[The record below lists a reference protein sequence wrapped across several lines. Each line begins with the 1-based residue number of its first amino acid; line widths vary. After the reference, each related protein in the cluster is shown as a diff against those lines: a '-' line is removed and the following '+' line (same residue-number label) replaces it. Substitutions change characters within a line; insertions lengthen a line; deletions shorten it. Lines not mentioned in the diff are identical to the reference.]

1 MNSHSMRVRFAPDPE
16 IRPYMGLESE
26 GESDNDSKGP
36 RNRSLSAT
44 LKDLLTSNHTVAEN
58 RELTKKEKKKKKRK
72 EKRDIR
78 ELVLNVTPM
87 DWAAAERRFVEAQ
100 RQNQK

>member
-26 GESDNDSKGP
+26 GESDNDTKGP
-36 RNRSLSAT
+36 RARSLSAT
-44 LKDLLTSNHTVAEN
+44 IRDLLTSNNIHEN
-58 RELTKKEKKKKKRK
+58 RDEAKKEKKKKKQK
-72 EKRDIR
+72 QKKDIS